1 MRTGL
6 VILNPIYEIRNK
18 KNVTIICVT
27 EALEYFIVCTGDV
40 KMKVK
45 KNQAGN
51 SIGNHQ
57 GNKVGND
64 YKKESFDLDNL
75 K

>member
-1 MRTGL
+1 MLTLNL
-6 VILNPIYEIRNK
+6 VREFFIEIYRN
-18 KNVTIICVT
+18 IITYKHV
-27 EALEYFIVCTGDV
+27 LFICFYYMYIGDV
-40 KMKVK
+40 KQKIK
-45 KNQAGN
+45 KNQVGN

-64 YKKESFDLDNL
+64 YKKESFDLDSL

>member
-1 MRTGL
+1 MH
-6 VILNPIYEIRNK
+6 
-18 KNVTIICVT
+18 
-27 EALEYFIVCTGDV
+27 TGDV
-40 KMKVK
+40 KQKHK
-45 KNQAGN
+45 KNQVGN

-64 YKKESFDLDNL
+64 YKKESFDLDSL

>member
-1 MRTGL
+1 MY
-6 VILNPIYEIRNK
+6 I
-18 KNVTIICVT
+18 
-27 EALEYFIVCTGDV
+27 GDV
-40 KMKVK
+40 KQKIK
-45 KNQAGN
+45 KNQVGN

-64 YKKESFDLDNL
+64 YKKESFDLDSL

>member
-1 MRTGL
+1 M
-6 VILNPIYEIRNK
+6 YF
-18 KNVTIICVT
+18 NVDVD
-27 EALEYFIVCTGDV
+27 VCTGDV
-40 KMKVK
+40 KQKVK
-45 KNQAGN
+45 KNQVGN

-64 YKKESFDLDNL
+64 YNKESFDLDNL

>member
-1 MRTGL
+1 MY
-6 VILNPIYEIRNK
+6 I
-18 KNVTIICVT
+18 
-27 EALEYFIVCTGDV
+27 GDV
-40 KMKVK
+40 KQKIK
-45 KNQAGN
+45 RNQVAN

-64 YKKESFDLDNL
+64 YKKESFDLDSL

>member
-1 MRTGL
+1 M
-6 VILNPIYEIRNK
+6 VNICNPILSIHFY
-18 KNVTIICVT
+18 VH
-27 EALEYFIVCTGDV
+27 TGDV
-40 KMKVK
+40 KQKIK
-45 KNQAGN
+45 KNQVGN

-64 YKKESFDLDNL
+64 YKKESFDLDSL